1 MVVKPQ
7 KGKDKMG
14 KRCKVMTLVLFLAA
28 GLVFSGCTKNAA
40 DGKENAITIGFSI
53 GDLSNPIW
61 VTMVQSM
68 QEKAESLG
76 AQFVYKDYK
85 QNIGTQIDDIENFLT
100 MGCQV
105 IIIHAMDY
113 EAAVPLVT
121 EAVGKGVKVISYD
134 VNLPGSDA
142 YCGVDNTIVG
152 KAIGTM
158 AGNWINENV
167 DGKGVVGIFG
177 YPTILAIL
185 ERENGIKAGVMETA
199 PQSIIVSSVAAGLA
213 EQGVTEGENF
223 MQAFP
228 NINAVVGINDAAILG
243 AYEAFNAAGWG
254 GRNVGLFGCDAV
266 EDALQAIN
274 RDGSIYKGTV
284 FLDVIVQ
291 GGIMIENAV
300 KMAKGEPFEKNMLAA
315 PILITKDNVPQY
327 IGVYGN

>member
-1 MVVKPQ
+1 M
-7 KGKDKMG
+7 MG
-14 KRCKVMTLVLFLAA
+14 KKFGVIVVVLFLAV
-28 GLVFSGCTKNAA
+28 GLVFTGCTKKNTGGSK
-40 DGKENAITIGFSI
+40 DNTIKIGLSI

-68 QEKAESLG
+68 QKKTESLG

-85 QNIGTQIDDIENFLT
+85 SNIGTQIDDIENFLT
-100 MGCQV
+100 MGCHV

-113 EAAVPLVT
+113 EAALPLVKEAT
-121 EAVGKGVKVISYD
+121 EKGVKVISYD

-142 YCGVDNTIVG
+142 YCGVDNTILG

-158 AGNWINENV
+158 TGNWINENV

-185 ERENGIKAGVMETA
+185 ERENGIKAGLTETS
-199 PQSIIVSSVAAGLA
+199 PQSIIVSSVTAGMT

-254 GRNVGLFGCDAV
+254 GKNVGLFGCDAV

-274 RDGSIYKGTV
+274 REGSIYKGTV
-284 FLDVIVQ
+284 YLDVI
-291 GGIMIENAV
+291 GMGDTMIENAI
-300 KMAKGEPFEKNMLAA
+300 KMAKGEPFEKNMLAV
-315 PILITKDNVPQY
+315 PILVTKDNVQQY